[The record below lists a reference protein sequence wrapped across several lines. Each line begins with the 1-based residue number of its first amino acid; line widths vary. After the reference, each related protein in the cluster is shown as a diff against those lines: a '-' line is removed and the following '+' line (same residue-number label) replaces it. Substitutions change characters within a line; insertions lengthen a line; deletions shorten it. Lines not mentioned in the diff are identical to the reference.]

1 MLRILLA
8 LASLAAAV
16 AFALTLAEHDRCED
30 ARATV
35 FAAVLGKAPP
45 GTDLPAAVGEVRE
58 HCRGTTAQL
67 AVAGALTAQGDR
79 AQALPLAREAAE
91 AEPDNPAAWRALAA
105 AASGAEAREAER
117 RLRVLNPSLN
127 DRAGRST
134 R

>member
-1 MLRILLA
+1 MLRILTA
-8 LASLAAAV
+8 LASLAAAA

-35 FAAVLGKAPP
+35 FATVLGKAPKGGQP
-45 GTDLPAAVGEVRE
+45 QAIEDVRS
-58 HCRGTTAQL
+58 HCRGTSAQL
-67 AVAGALTAQGDR
+67 AVAGALTAAGDR

-105 AASGAEAREAER
+105 VASGAEAREASR
-117 RLRVLNPSLN
+117 RLEDLNPSLK
-127 DRAGRST
+127 DSAGRSI